1 MHCGRSVISSFQ
13 GLFASIGKIFNLAGG
28 LGTELSF
35 CGFQALS
42 WYFLISLKSFGDSSD
57 NSYVLCLP
65 VIIVHRFTCGER
77 KVW

>member
-35 CGFQALS
+35 CGVQALS
-42 WYFLISLKSFGDSSD
+42 
-57 NSYVLCLP
+57 
-65 VIIVHRFTCGER
+65 
-77 KVW
+77 